1 METAKISSNS
11 TTVASRKK
19 IDTLISIGAGKVVEN
34 ALNKVV
40 NYQLAKYRNH
50 IAQINQELEKFET
63 NYKMSSEQ
71 FYQDFQAGEL
81 GDDENFFEWSS
92 LYENVLLYNKR
103 IEELSPLAK

>member
-40 NYQLAKYRNH
+40 NY
-50 IAQINQELEKFET
+50 
-63 NYKMSSEQ
+63 
-71 FYQDFQAGEL
+71 
-81 GDDENFFEWSS
+81 
-92 LYENVLLYNKR
+92 
-103 IEELSPLAK
+103 